1 LRGLWVYE
9 NLQKYELEK
18 TPNKNNN
25 IYTKTKNQKPK
36 KKNAHMYIYTKE
48 RALMTYKL
56 IPCLYT
62 RLFEGGKLKTYSEAI
77 RE

>member
-1 LRGLWVYE
+1 M
-9 NLQKYELEK
+9 K
-18 TPNKNNN
+18 TYKNTNSRKHPTKTT
-25 IYTKTKNQKPK
+25 IYTQKPKTKNQK

-48 RALMTYKL
+48 RVLMTYKL

-62 RLFEGGKLKTYSEAI
+62 RLFEGGKLKTHSEAI